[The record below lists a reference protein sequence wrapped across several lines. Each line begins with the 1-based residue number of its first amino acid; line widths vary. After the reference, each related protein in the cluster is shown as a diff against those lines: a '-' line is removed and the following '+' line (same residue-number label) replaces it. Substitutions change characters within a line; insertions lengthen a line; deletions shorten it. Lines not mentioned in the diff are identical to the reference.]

1 MYGFDDISRGSF
13 RKVVKKGKKLTVD
26 QVREVA
32 TQVLFPHLTQ
42 CPKGGGGQD
51 SGKRSKFPNS
61 PNLSQNEVLHK

>member
-42 CPKGGGGQD
+42 CPKGGQD